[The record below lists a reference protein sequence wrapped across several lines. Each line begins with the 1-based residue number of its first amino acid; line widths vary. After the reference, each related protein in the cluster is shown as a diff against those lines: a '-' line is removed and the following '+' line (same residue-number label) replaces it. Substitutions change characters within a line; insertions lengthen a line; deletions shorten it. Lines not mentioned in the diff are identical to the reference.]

1 VRGLPGAKSYDNIA
15 VMPVHG
21 NGNLATHFGRQVR
34 KERLARGWSLRELSA
49 RSGIDFSHLSR
60 IEAGKR
66 PPTEAIADAMDNVF
80 PERHG
85 WFREFYEDSKSAMPP
100 GLRSWTEI
108 EDKAA
113 RLSVWCPGTIHGLF
127 QTEDY
132 ARVFLSTLAS
142 VPAEVVEARLAS
154 RMARQQRVLHRDD
167 PPTVTYV
174 IDHVALFRGVGSA
187 EIMAGQMRHLLSM
200 ARLSNVTLQIL
211 PAVAHPAT
219 ASELIIAD
227 NSAAY
232 AEHLAAGGVYTDPET
247 VTRLELIFTT
257 IRSECYRASDSAAA
271 IGKAGK
277 LWTGASRHTAG
288 RTDRA

>member
-1 VRGLPGAKSYDNIA
+1 MA
-15 VMPVHG
+15 VHI

-34 KERLARGWSLRELSA
+34 KERLARSWSLRELSA
-49 RSGIDFSHLSR
+49 RTGIDFSHLSR

-66 PPTEAIADAMDNVF
+66 PPTEAIADAMDKVF
-80 PERHG
+80 PGRRG
-85 WFREFYEDSKSAMPP
+85 WFREFYDDSKSAMPP

-113 RLSVWCPGTIHGLF
+113 RLSVWCPGTVHGLF
-127 QTEDY
+127 QTEAY

-154 RMARQQRVLHRDD
+154 RMERQQRVLRRDD
-167 PPTVTYV
+167 PPAVECI
-174 IDHVALFRGVGSA
+174 IDHVALFRGVGSP
-187 EIMAGQMRHLLSM
+187 EIMAAQMRHLLDV
-200 ARLSNVTLQIL
+200 ATLPNVTLQVL

-247 VTRLELIFTT
+247 ITRLELIFTT
-257 IRSECYRASDSAAA
+257 IRGECYRASDSAAT
-271 IGKAGK
+271 IGKAEK
-277 LWTGASRHTAG
+277 LWTGASRHSAVRTA
-288 RTDRA
+288 RVSRQPQQTA

>member
-1 VRGLPGAKSYDNIA
+1 MA
-15 VMPVHG
+15 VHG

-49 RSGIDFSHLSR
+49 RTRIDFSHLSR

-80 PERHG
+80 PERMG

-113 RLSVWCPGTIHGLF
+113 RLSVWCPGTVHGLF

-154 RMARQQRVLHRDD
+154 RMARQRRVLYRDD
-167 PPTVTYV
+167 PPAVV
-174 IDHVALFRGVGSA
+174 CIIDHVALYRGVGSPQ
-187 EIMAGQMRHLLSM
+187 IMAAQMRHLLDLASM
-200 ARLSNVTLQIL
+200 PNVTLQVL
-211 PAVAHPAT
+211 PAIAHPAT

-232 AEHLAAGGVYTDPET
+232 AEHLAAGGVYVDPET

-257 IRSECYRASDSAAA
+257 IRGECYRASDSAAT
-271 IGKAGK
+271 IGKADK
-277 LWTGASRHTAG
+277 LWTGVSRHSAA
-288 RTDRA
+288 RTGAV

>member
-1 VRGLPGAKSYDNIA
+1 MA
-15 VMPVHG
+15 VHS

-49 RSGIDFSHLSR
+49 RTGIDFSHLSR
-60 IEAGKR
+60 VEAGKR

-80 PERHG
+80 PERTG

-113 RLSVWCPGTIHGLF
+113 RLSVWCPGTVHGLF
-127 QTEDY
+127 QTKDY
-132 ARVFLSTLAS
+132 ARVFLSTLAG
-142 VPAEVVEARLAS
+142 VPPEVVEARLAS
-154 RMARQQRVLHRDD
+154 RMARQQRVLYRDD
-167 PPTVTYV
+167 PPAVV
-174 IDHVALFRGVGSA
+174 CIIDHVALYRGVGSP
-187 EIMAGQMRHLLSM
+187 EIMAAQMRHLLGAAS
-200 ARLSNVTLQIL
+200 LPNVSLQVL
-211 PAVAHPAT
+211 PAVAHSAT

-257 IRSECYRASDSAAA
+257 IRGECYRASDSAAT

-277 LWTGASRHTAG
+277 LWTGASRHSAV
-288 RTDRA
+288 RTGAV